1 MWVAALAASSAQC
14 APVHVA
20 VAKGMP
26 AAFSAKLLERTSQNF
41 QSAYARACAEQLLKK
56 PLIDVA
62 AKDKRLFLTNA
73 PNANAAS
80 IYLNS
85 GRMLLEY
92 PFLPE
97 GGKAQVPSLQQLLE
111 AIYCAAHGASAKEQE
126 ESGRCLPD

>member
-1 MWVAALAASSAQC
+1 MWVAALAAASAQC
-14 APVHVA
+14 APVHVV

-26 AAFSAKLLERTSQNF
+26 AAFSAKLVERTSKNF
-41 QSAYARACAEQLLKK
+41 QSAYAKACVEHFLRK
-56 PLIDVA
+56 PLIDAA
-62 AKDKRLFLTNA
+62 AKDKRLILTNA

-92 PFLPE
+92 PFVSE
-97 GGKAQVPSLQQLLE
+97 GGKTEVPSLQQLLE